1 VPSVTSV
8 AERFFMD
15 SAQMIRSTPSV
26 FDAAVQDELLGRLQ
40 KLRDVS
46 LENGRG
52 SDLATFLKEGDA
64 AIAKFEEGT
73 YGICEECHEAMNVEV
88 MLADPLAKICLDE
101 LTGKQKSALE
111 DDLQF
116 AAEIQRGLLP
126 QRDIEHGRWRVDH
139 VYEPVQLISGDYCD
153 VIVEGDDLYFIL
165 GDVSGHGMAASLL
178 MSNLHAIFH
187 SLVPLKLELPELMT
201 RANRLLLKSSL
212 ANQFATLIVGRAT
225 ADGEVET
232 VNAGHL
238 PPLVI
243 KHGMNGELDLA
254 GLPLG
259 MFTEA
264 EYTSQKVSLNGG
276 DSLLL
281 FTDGVTEAVNG
292 DGDEFGADRLWAA
305 INGFDFAHPN
315 ELISRCTGELTNWR
329 GAAERNDDLTMLA
342 LRFG

>member
-1 VPSVTSV
+1 
-8 AERFFMD
+8 MD
-15 SAQMIRSTPSV
+15 SAQMIRSQPSV

-46 LENGRG
+46 LENGRA
-52 SDLATFLKEGDA
+52 SDLAIFLKEVDA

-73 YGICEECHEAMNVEV
+73 YGICEECHEAMNVET

-101 LTGKQKSALE
+101 LTGKQRSALE

-126 QRDIEHGRWRVDH
+126 QRNIEHGRWRVDH
-139 VYEPVQLISGDYCD
+139 IYEPARLISGDYCD
-153 VIVEGDDLYFIL
+153 VIVDGDDLYFIL
-165 GDVSGHGMAASLL
+165 GDVSGKGMAASLL

-187 SLVPLKLELPELMT
+187 SLVPLKLELTELMT

-212 ANQFATLIVGRAT
+212 ANQFATLVVGRAN
-225 ADGEVET
+225 AGGDVET

-243 KHGMNGELDLA
+243 KSGVKGELDVA

-264 EYTSQKVSLNGG
+264 EFHSQKVSLSGG

-281 FTDGVTEAVNG
+281 FTDGVTEAVDA
-292 DGDEFGADRLWAA
+292 DGEEFGSSRLCAA
-305 INGFDFAHPN
+305 INGREFADPKD
-315 ELISRCTGELTNWR
+315 LISRCAGELTKFR
-329 GAAERNDDLTMLA
+329 GAAEKNDDLTMLA
-342 LRFG
+342 LQFV

>member
-1 VPSVTSV
+1 
-8 AERFFMD
+8 MD
-15 SAQMIRSTPSV
+15 SAQMMRSTPSV
-26 FDAAVQDELLGRLQ
+26 FDAAVQEELLGRLQ
-40 KLRDVS
+40 RLRTVS
-46 LENGRG
+46 LENGRA
-52 SDLATFLKEGDA
+52 SDLARFLEEVDT
-64 AIAKFEEGT
+64 AIAKFENGT
-73 YGICEECHEAMNVEV
+73 YGICEECHEAMNVET

-101 LTGKQKSALE
+101 LTGKQKSDLE

-139 VYEPVQLISGDYCD
+139 IYEPAQLISGDYCD
-153 VIVEGDDLYFIL
+153 VIADDGDLYFIL
-165 GDVSGHGMAASLL
+165 GDVSGKGMAASLL

-187 SLVPLKLELPELMT
+187 SLVPLRLELSELMT

-212 ANQFATLIVGRAT
+212 ANQFATLVVGRAM
-225 ADGEVET
+225 ADGDVET

-238 PPLVI
+238 PPLLI
-243 KHGMNGELDLA
+243 KNGVKGELDLA

-259 MFTEA
+259 MFVDA
-264 EYTSQKVSLNGG
+264 EFPSQRVKLSEG

-292 DGDEFGADRLWAA
+292 DGSEFGSARLCEA
-305 INGFDFAHPN
+305 INGFDFAHPR
-315 ELISRCTGELTNWR
+315 ELIAHCAGALGAFR
-329 GAAERNDDLTMLA
+329 GTANRNDDLTMLA